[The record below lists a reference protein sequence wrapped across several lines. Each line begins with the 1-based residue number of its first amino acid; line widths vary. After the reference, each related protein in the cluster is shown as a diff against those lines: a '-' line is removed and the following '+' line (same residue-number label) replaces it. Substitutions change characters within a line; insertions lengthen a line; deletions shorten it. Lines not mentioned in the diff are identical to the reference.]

1 MVGSS
6 LLWIISPHSAVS
18 EEQDDQPHYRS
29 ELNTVLWT
37 RIALL
42 RSANGHE
49 IGLGAR
55 HPMGIHSLFIGC
67 GFSSRNLG

>member
-37 RIALL
+37 HIALL